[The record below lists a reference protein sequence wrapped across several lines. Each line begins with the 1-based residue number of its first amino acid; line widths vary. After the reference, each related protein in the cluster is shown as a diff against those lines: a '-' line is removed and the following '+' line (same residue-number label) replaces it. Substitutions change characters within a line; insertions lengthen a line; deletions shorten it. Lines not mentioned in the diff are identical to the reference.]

1 MTHAVERAMDLLVL
15 EIHREENVTL
25 TTNSFPAFSGL
36 LASLTAAAAAAP
48 EEIPTYKI

>member
-1 MTHAVERAMDLLVL
+1 VL
-15 EIHREENVTL
+15 EIHREVTL

-48 EEIPTYKI
+48 EEIPTYKKNVIISGQGMPYG